1 MSPIFEIILTSL
13 LGIMTA
19 LVGYFIR
26 LVMRIDKRLAKV
38 ETFLSLWVQVNQ
50 KQQVT
55 FEPADKGD

>member
-1 MSPIFEIILTSL
+1 
-13 LGIMTA
+13 MTA